1 MTLDSVP
8 VLRTVTKPVVMPIT
22 KTASNIGKVGLTR
35 RFSNPVDKASWSK
48 NYTAGY
54 NLGLKITTLPA
65 TTREIQ
71 VFAKKQSK
79 LITN

>member
-1 MTLDSVP
+1 
-8 VLRTVTKPVVMPIT
+8 
-22 KTASNIGKVGLTR
+22 VGLTR